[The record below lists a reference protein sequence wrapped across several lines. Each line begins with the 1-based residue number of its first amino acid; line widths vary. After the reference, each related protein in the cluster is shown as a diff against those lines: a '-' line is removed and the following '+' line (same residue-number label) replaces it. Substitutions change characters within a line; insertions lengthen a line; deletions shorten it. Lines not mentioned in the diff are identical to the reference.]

1 MLLGHFL
8 LPLQDGSVHCV
19 DALLAPGCYI
29 VPTTGV
35 SYDAPQFEDAPDTP
49 TEDSCVTRSVIA
61 ALGGCHVFVLDAK
74 DLVANLGDAWMVS
87 KKRRL
92 LTRYTEE
99 LLPLYLQRVPFF
111 KGIPSHDVSSAARR
125 FTVVSFAAGTTIVA
139 EGSRSDAFYVVV
151 HGDYAVTVR
160 GKKVFQGAIGD
171 FFGEIGL
178 LQDVP
183 ATASVIAK
191 RDTLVM
197 VQHRSAFYGMLE
209 AIPSLSAS
217 IQSHVA
223 SRQASSVQ
231 KLKSDLFA
239 TMTESQLNR
248 LTQRVKYT
256 SVGGGSVIAEYGANS
271 TVAYVVAQGSVS
283 YAERPTGGSETVAI
297 KASGAAVGTDALL
310 PRASAQGRNTDFK
323 LFTTDSAA
331 VIVKLK
337 RSDIEYTFA
346 GDSAGLARFELYAH
360 GSAPPLPAALKV
372 EEARDAFE
380 GFVGSVLRLKRPVL
394 TALADALGFL
404 SLPHAMAQASGGKI
418 LPATAGARDP
428 TLDIVHKLDQKDKRE
443 YLQKLPVTVSTKI
456 VCEFVMAC
464 DDVAAMAFSA
474 SPDGKPIECPAR
486 GLAQL
491 YASTVSKFCGSAQSP
506 GTAIGAILP
515 PTEVARLTGL
525 AATPPDTLKLS
536 PFCMDASLAVV
547 LAGLNLNELYSQFQ
561 ATDAFKAV
569 MAKLRAASSDGEG
582 GPGRARSSS
591 NVGPPRGAT
600 PRIPVGKMN
609 RYGQW
614 QLREMSVDMDK
625 KQIGVYDEKGMH
637 THSYPLV
644 DFARVERVSAEPEQ
658 LKLVFHEAET
668 KDYVLKF
675 QNDNAREQFCL
686 LLHLLEPD
694 LVFSDS
700 AEKYEPVSGKA
711 SFAVSLDKGATQR
724 VLVVDRANRT
734 LSRHA
739 DFDSHTSQDDFP
751 IEWERIR
758 MESSLV
764 DATKLKLVAYSP
776 PAGGTAAAAES
787 QGTVAARGVRAHI
800 PPDYT
805 VREEFEVSFPTHALR
820 ERFAGL
826 MRLTLAD
833 VEVSAV
839 RVLGLTEAGYAHEK
853 VRMCAVTL
861 NCSDERAP
869 ALSDASRLK
878 SFLPPQECELYIVGL
893 QECKAL
899 DAWRA
904 VIAECLS
911 LPGAV
916 AYKHESYEAVAA
928 VSLQGIHTMVFA
940 RQSVVPHIS
949 NVHTDTEATGVGGI
963 WGNKG
968 ATAMSFTWADNT
980 HVAVV
985 NCHLAAGHDKVAVRN
1000 SNFSEIC
1007 QQLKLRSHDYPS
1019 MSVPGATAR
1028 PPQFLHHW
1036 HHVIWLGNL
1045 NYRVDLGSAGTEK
1058 EYKKVEGYAQKGLL
1072 QPILKGDQLRQ
1083 ARESGAA
1090 YSTFF
1095 EAPIKFAP
1103 SYRLEKG
1110 GTAYINK
1117 RNQNASYTDRVLWTS
1132 KPGYRDSLTC
1142 RRYRCDFKFD
1152 VADHRPVVALFE
1164 MKPSL
1169 GFLNLH
1175 SASRLRNHGSC
1186 NIAIPYLRFDC
1197 MPLPPSEFAAGDAG
1211 LDVPSWSIK
1220 LEGGEA
1226 AAADSKGGKGGRR
1239 KSLLVAGDGLDM
1251 LAEKVGSQTDGYTKT
1266 EEFNITL
1273 SGHFLTA
1280 AVPTGG
1286 VKHSSAVAA
1295 AAAAGDRHAGLTM
1308 QGGSR
1313 RHIVGADTPGGN
1325 TPGVLA
1331 GTPYTVAEWR
1341 GGMIPECVPVIA
1353 EPGYVASE
1361 HLLLTVRKKN
1371 GALVGHSELSLRD
1384 AYHMAMY
1391 PDKGYEDVSLHG
1403 VLDNPVMR
1411 KAFQAFCDR
1420 ELSRE
1425 NVDFYLAAAMWSEN
1439 VLKSSCKL
1447 SISVEGV
1454 LAGREDEFVAQ
1465 SAVRSHVDR
1474 IKKEAEDIYAEFLD
1488 DKAEHMVNLPSRSF
1502 ARLKKNIAAFRK
1514 LTAEDVWSH
1523 LMDTMRKT
1531 EAAAVVVLENGE
1543 VDMGDHVTSTV
1554 SRLAPFFSAVD
1565 KTKGKD
1571 KEPPPVPTAGGGAK
1585 SSSRH
1590 KGGLLQHVLLFDEAR
1605 DEIFKLMQRD
1615 TLSRFENTMRT
1626 QDRIRRELGNGAPFC
1641 LPVVRDGAVVGSLSG
1656 QVLMKVFDVNTER
1669 DKRIQDLEHIMLK
1682 GKNAPGTLSAVAEGG
1697 DGGASPSGGGSATDG
1712 SAAAAS
1718 GAGVLTT
1725 AELLRHIDSVLFKTQ
1740 GYETAGVVDPQEA
1753 KRDVVRLRG
1762 VLMSAQ
1768 ATLGGSS

>member
-1 MLLGHFL
+1 M
-8 LPLQDGSVHCV
+8 HCV

-35 SYDAPQFEDAPDTP
+35 SYDAPEFEDAPDTP
-49 TEDSCVTRSVIA
+49 TEESCVTRAVIA
-61 ALGGCHVFVLDAK
+61 ALGGCHVFTLDAK

-111 KGIPSHDVSSAARR
+111 KGIPTHDVSSAARR

-151 HGDYAVTVR
+151 HGEYAVTVR
-160 GKKVFQGAIGD
+160 GKRVFQGAIGD

-197 VQHRSAFYGMLE
+197 VQHRSAFHGMLE

-248 LTQRVKYT
+248 LTQRIKYT
-256 SVGGGSVIAEYGANS
+256 SVGGGTVIAEYGADS
-271 TVAYVVAQGSVS
+271 TVAYVVAQGTVS
-283 YAERPTGGSETVAI
+283 YAERPSGGPETVSL
-297 KASGAAVGTDALL
+297 KASGAAAGTDALL
-310 PRASAQGRNTDFK
+310 PRASAQGRQTDFK

-360 GSAPPLPAALKV
+360 GTLPPLPAVLKV
-372 EEARDAFE
+372 EEAREAFE
-380 GFVGSVLRLKRPVL
+380 GFVGAVLRLKRPVVS
-394 TALADALGFL
+394 ALADGLGFL
-404 SLPHAMAQASGGKI
+404 ALPHAIAQATGGKV
-418 LPATAGARDP
+418 LPVTAGTRDP
-428 TLDIVHKLDQKDKRE
+428 TLDSVQKLSLADKRE

-464 DDVAAMAFSA
+464 DDVAAMAFGA
-474 SPDGKPIECPAR
+474 SPDGQPIQSPPR
-486 GLAQL
+486 GLLQL
-491 YASTVSKFCGSAQSP
+491 YASTISKFCGSAQSP

-547 LAGLNLNELYSQFQ
+547 QAGLNMNELYQQFQ
-561 ATDAFKAV
+561 ATDGFKGV
-569 MAKLRAASSDGEG
+569 MSKLRTSTREGAEGEG
-582 GPGRARSSS
+582 GRARSSS
-591 NVGPPRGAT
+591 NVGPPRGTT

-614 QLREMSVDMDK
+614 QPREVCVDMDK

-637 THSYPLV
+637 THSYPLI

-658 LKLVFHEAET
+658 LKLVFHESET

-675 QNDNAREQFCL
+675 QNGNAREQFCL

-694 LVFSDS
+694 LIFSDS
-700 AEKYEPVSGKA
+700 AEKYEPVSGRA
-711 SFAVSLDKGATQR
+711 SFAVSLERGTVQR
-724 VLVVDRANRT
+724 VLVVDRASRT

-739 DFDSHTSQDDFP
+739 DFETHQAEGEFP

-764 DATKLKLVAYSP
+764 DASKLKIVAYSP
-776 PAGGTAAAAES
+776 PAGGGAAAAAE
-787 QGTVAARGVRAHI
+787 GAVATRSVRAHI
-800 PPDYT
+800 PPDFT
-805 VREEFEVSFPTHALR
+805 VREEFEVNFPTHALR

-839 RVLGLTEAGYAHEK
+839 RVLGLSEAGYTHEK

-861 NCSDERAP
+861 NCADERAP
-869 ALSDASRLK
+869 ALSDASKLK

-904 VIAECLS
+904 CIVECLS

-916 AYKHESYEAVAA
+916 AFKPEPYEAVAA

-940 RQSVVPHIS
+940 RQSVLPHIT

-968 ATAMSFTWADNT
+968 ATAMSFTWADST

-1007 QQLKLRSHDYPS
+1007 QQLKLKSHDYPS

-1072 QPILKGDQLRQ
+1072 QPILKGDQLRL

-1090 YSTFF
+1090 YSTFL

-1110 GTAYINK
+1110 GKEYINK
-1117 RNQNASYTDRVLWTS
+1117 RNQNPSYTDRVLWTS

-1186 NIAIPYLRFDC
+1186 NISIPYLRFDC
-1197 MPLPPSEFAAGDAG
+1197 LPLPPSEFAAGDAG

-1220 LEGGEA
+1220 LEGA
-1226 AAADSKGGKGGRR
+1226 AAAAAEAKGGKGGRR
-1239 KSLLVAGDGLDM
+1239 KSLLVAGDGLEM
-1251 LAEKVGSQTDGYTKT
+1251 LAEKVGSQTEGHTKGD
-1266 EEFNITL
+1266 EFNITL

-1280 AVPTGG
+1280 AVPTGA
-1286 VKHSSAVAA
+1286 VKHASAVAA

-1308 QGGSR
+1308 QGGAR
-1313 RHIVGADTPGGN
+1313 RQILGADTPGGT

-1341 GGMIPECVPVIA
+1341 GGMIPDCVPVIA

-1425 NVDFYLAAAMWSEN
+1425 NVDFYLAVAQWSEN

-1474 IKKEAEDIYAEFLD
+1474 IKKEAEDIYASYLD
-1488 DKAEHMVNLPSRSF
+1488 EKGDHMVNLPSRSF
-1502 ARLKKNIAAFRK
+1502 ARLKKNIAEFRK
-1514 LTAEDVWSH
+1514 LTAEEVWAH
-1523 LMDTMRKT
+1523 LMDTMKKT
-1531 EAAAVVVLENGE
+1531 EEAAVVVLENGE

-1554 SRLAPFFSAVD
+1554 SRLAPFFVTAEKS
-1565 KTKGKD
+1565 KGKD
-1571 KEPPPVPTAGGGAK
+1571 AAAAASGAGGAAGGGSKA
-1585 SSSRH
+1585 SSRH

-1605 DEIFKLMQRD
+1605 EEIFKLMQRD

-1669 DKRIQDLEHIMLK
+1669 DKRIQDLERIMLK
-1682 GKNAPGTLSAVAEGG
+1682 GKNVPGTLSAVTETGE
-1697 DGGASPSGGGSATDG
+1697 GGASPSGGGASAD
-1712 SAAAAS
+1712 AAAAS
-1718 GAGVLTT
+1718 ATGAGVLTK

-1740 GYETAGVVDPQEA
+1740 GYETAGTVDPQEA

-1768 ATLGGSS
+1768 ATLGS